1 MKRVEKLLDLL
12 TQRTIEGK
20 VSWKET
26 DFADTY
32 EANFNNY
39 LVRLT
44 PLRTTSSALS
54 SFASVYSRRY
64 KQQSEDLPH
73 ILEIYDAQ
81 DRLIEEVG
89 KLKSDPPNGVFAYG
103 GVLAD
108 DNPNDIEDPN
118 LKYEMKKLYEAVKK
132 QFDEPSAA
140 IDALIEALE

>member
-44 PLRTTSSALS
+44 PLRTMSNALS
-54 SFASVYSRRY
+54 SVASVYSRHY
-64 KQQSEDLPH
+64 KQQSEDLPL

-89 KLKSDPPNGVFAYG
+89 KLKFDPLNGVFAYG
-103 GVLAD
+103 GVLAGA
-108 DNPNDIEDPN
+108 NPNDIEDPN

>member
-32 EANFNNY
+32 EANFNSY

-44 PLRTTSSALS
+44 PLRTISNELS
-54 SFASVYSRRY
+54 SFVSVYSRHY

-89 KLKSDPPNGVFAYG
+89 KLKFDPLNGVFAYG
-103 GVLAD
+103 DVLAGA
-108 DNPNDIEDPN
+108 NPNDIEDPN
-118 LKYEMKKLYEAVKK
+118 LKYKMKKLYEAVKK

>member
-12 TQRTIEGK
+12 IQRTIEGK

-39 LVRLT
+39 LVRLA
-44 PLRTTSSALS
+44 PLRTISNELS
-54 SFASVYSRRY
+54 SFASVYSRHY

-89 KLKSDPPNGVFAYG
+89 KLKPDPLNGAFDFG
-103 GVLAD
+103 GVLANA
-108 DNPNDIEDPN
+108 NPNDIEDPN
-118 LKYEMKKLYEAVKK
+118 LKYKMKKLYEAVKK